1 MGGRA
6 RGRGGLA
13 VALISVVPPRT
24 ALMLR
29 KGDEPIPGYRL
40 SHFMGRGAFGEV
52 WRAGAPGGTSA
63 ALKFIDLNGKQ
74 GLKEY
79 RAIQRVKE
87 VRHAHLLPIY
97 AFWMLDQYG
106 DVLSDAEL
114 EAWDLSGS
122 VMPTQ
127 TNPQV
132 LHAELRPPATLVVAM
147 LLGDRSVSER
157 LDECRGPNGEPIGIP
172 IDELI
177 DYMEDAAKGIDF
189 LNSPR
194 HDLGD
199 GPVALQ
205 HCDIKPQNLLLV
217 GNSVLVCDFGLAR
230 VLGDDQRTKTAMAG
244 SPAYMAPEVI
254 RNRKPSNATDQYA
267 LAITYFELRTGRLPF
282 DHESYAAV
290 LDAHLRGKLDWSLLA
305 PAEREVIV
313 KATSLEPSAR
323 FATSLEMVRALRRA
337 AGQDSSLANYGQV
350 GSPRSGVTS
359 SVVSQGAI
367 ATSASP
373 LETKVSDS
381 SGSGS
386 TGGSHAGEPNPNSAR
401 DGALADLASSRETAM
416 FNQAMVESAT
426 TDEEEDASTP
436 SGTAPSTADSKSAEL
451 TPAKSSAKHVPKKPA
466 ADRPAKQTAAA
477 STSSSKSP
485 GISLVLWLAVASGLA
500 FAAYKFWP
508 GDDASPQPK
517 PQQQAN
523 VVPPV
528 DPSKN
533 AKSDIPPNNT
543 QVEVPNKNDKPP
555 VDVTPVDPTKN
566 QVKNPPVEPQPET
579 LRLTFDPPDSQVMLN
594 GVAAKLSE
602 SGEVEL
608 KHLPGENI
616 AVTATH
622 KGFTDFAATKT
633 LAEWRD
639 SGGKIELEVLPID
652 YVALG
657 NELIEKGNVKQAIV
671 VLEQAITAGFGC
683 AKVYD
688 ALGTARQQ
696 IGDHVA
702 AIDAFTKSIESDDSF
717 AAAYRHRAASN
728 LQSKRW
734 TEAIADL
741 DRLVEVSPDAAKEV
755 VADRVAALTGRAYE
769 SLAAERFDDGLA
781 DCTAALEAA
790 GENPQPK
797 AIALVARGAVRRKQN
812 DLTAAIDDFRDAAKF
827 DADVAG
833 RVKPALAEALLAR
846 GKNANEQAQKTNNA
860 KLFDSAIEDLDE
872 SIKLAPTDEAFSSR
886 GFSYNAKQ
894 HYDRAVVEFTRALNI
909 NPRNILALHNRGFAH
924 NAKKEFA
931 KGIEDL
937 SQAILLKPNDH
948 PTAYNNRGYAYLQ
961 LSEFDK
967 AIDDYTEAIRQSRE
981 ESAQSKAGLALAF
994 RGRAERFEKQGDF
1007 DKAESDYSKALEQ
1020 ASAIP
1025 QLAEGL
1031 KSRINELISKR
1042 VTALVSSKK
1051 FKEAAVI
1058 AEQYVANHP
1067 KDGEAFA
1074 TRGFVRF
1081 WQKEYKE
1088 SLDDYTQAIS
1098 LNSKNPR
1105 YYFQRG
1111 NVHLINGDPKLAVFD
1126 FTQAIGLNKEYAE
1139 AYEMRA
1145 KAHEQLG
1152 QSANA
1157 AADRKAAAA
1166 ISAPAP
1172 APPNSAPPTPNS
1184 AAPSK

>member
-1 MGGRA
+1 
-6 RGRGGLA
+6 
-13 VALISVVPPRT
+13 
-24 ALMLR
+24 MLR

-52 WRAGAPGGTSA
+52 WRASAPGGTSA

-290 LDAHLRGKLDWSLLA
+290 LDAHLRGKLDWSLLP
-305 PAEREVIV
+305 PAEREVII

-337 AGQDSSLANYGQV
+337 AGQDSSLAHYAQV

-359 SVVSQGAI
+359 SVVTPSAI
-367 ATSASP
+367 ATSATP
-373 LETKVSDS
+373 LETKVSDL
-381 SGSGS
+381 SGSNPSGS
-386 TGGSHAGEPNPNSAR
+386 NAEVTKTPSDSAGTP
-401 DGALADLASSRETAM
+401 ADLASSRETAM
-416 FNQAMVESAT
+416 FNQSTVESAA

-436 SGTAPSTADSKSAEL
+436 SAEAASPAGAKSAKPK
-451 TPAKSSAKHVPKKPA
+451 PAEVTSAKQS
-466 ADRPAKQTAAA
+466 AKQVPTKRTAG
-477 STSSSKSP
+477 SPSSSKGL
-485 GISLVLWLAVASGLA
+485 GISLVLWLAVAGGLV

-508 GDDASPQPK
+508 VDDASTKPK
-517 PQQQAN
+517 PQSTA
-523 VVPPV
+523 VVPAV
-528 DPSKN
+528 DPNQSTKT
-533 AKSDIPPNNT
+533 DISPNNT
-543 QVEVPNKNDKPP
+543 TPNNKQVEVPNLNDKPR
-555 VDVTPVDPTKN
+555 VDATPVDPTKN
-566 QVKNPPVEPQPET
+566 QIKNPPVEPQPET
-579 LRLTFDPPDSQVMLN
+579 LRLTFDPPNSQVTLN

-602 SGEVEL
+602 SGEIEL
-608 KHLPGENI
+608 KHLADENI

-633 LAEWRD
+633 LAEWREA
-639 SGGKIELEVLPID
+639 GGRIELEVLPID
-652 YVALG
+652 YVALS

-702 AIDAFTKSIESDDSF
+702 AIDSFTKSIESDENF
-717 AAAYRHRAASN
+717 AAAYRHRAASH
-728 LQSKRW
+728 LQTKKW
-734 TEAIADL
+734 TEALADL
-741 DRLVEVSPDAAKEV
+741 DRLVAIAPDAAKEIV
-755 VADRVAALTGRAYE
+755 QDRVAALTGRVYE
-769 SLAAERFDDGLA
+769 ALAADRLDDGLA
-781 DCTAALEAA
+781 DCAAALEAA
-790 GENPQPK
+790 GESPQPK

-812 DLTAAIDDFRDAAKF
+812 DLTAAIDDFRDATKL

-846 GKNANEQAQKTNNA
+846 GKNANEEAQKTGNA

-909 NPRNILALHNRGFAH
+909 NPRNILALHNRGFAY

-961 LSEFDK
+961 LGEFDK
-967 AIDDYTEAIRQSRE
+967 AISDYTDAIRQSRDE
-981 ESAQSKAGLALAF
+981 AAQSKTGLALAF

-1007 DKAESDYSKALEQ
+1007 DKAESEYNKALEQ
-1020 ASAIP
+1020 AGAIP

-1031 KSRINELISKR
+1031 KSRINELVSKR
-1042 VTALVSSKK
+1042 VTALVSAKK
-1051 FKEAAVI
+1051 LDEAAAI
-1058 AEQYVANHP
+1058 AEQYIANHP

-1081 WQKEYKE
+1081 WQKNYKD
-1088 SLDDYTQAIS
+1088 SLADYTQALAI
-1098 LNSKNPR
+1098 NPKNAR

-1111 NVHLINGDPKLAVFD
+1111 NVHMINGDPKLAVFD
-1126 FTQAIGLNKEYAE
+1126 FTQAIGLNKEYVE

-1166 ISAPAP
+1166 L
-1172 APPNSAPPTPNS
+1172 
-1184 AAPSK
+1184 SK